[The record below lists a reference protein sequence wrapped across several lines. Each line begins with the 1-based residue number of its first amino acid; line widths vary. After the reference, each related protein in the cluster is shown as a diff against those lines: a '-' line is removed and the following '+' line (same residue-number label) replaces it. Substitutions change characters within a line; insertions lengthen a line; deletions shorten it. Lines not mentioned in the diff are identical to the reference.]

1 MFCKASKFTAR
12 FAYPFFFAFP
22 FQRLGVLLRKLLFNQ
37 KMEIKGRLIH
47 VLAVQS
53 GEGKNGPW
61 KKQDFVIETDGQYPK
76 KVCLTIWGDKF
87 NETFLTIGNELLV
100 SFDAESREYNGRWFT
115 DLKAWKIELAG
126 SESAESPAP
135 TPYRASAPAQPTAVA
150 SEFAVSA
157 EGDKDDLPF

>member
-1 MFCKASKFTAR
+1 
-12 FAYPFFFAFP
+12 
-22 FQRLGVLLRKLLFNQ
+22 
-37 KMEIKGRLIH
+37 MEIKGKLMH
-47 VLAVQS
+47 VLAVQT
-53 GEGKNGPW
+53 GEGKNGTW

-126 SESAESPAP
+126 TESADAPAP
-135 TPYRASAPAQPTAVA
+135 TYNRTSTPSQPTTVS
-150 SEFAVSA
+150 SEFAISA

>member
-1 MFCKASKFTAR
+1 M
-12 FAYPFFFAFP
+12 
-22 FQRLGVLLRKLLFNQ
+22 
-37 KMEIKGRLIH
+37 H
-47 VLAVQS
+47 VLAVQT
-53 GEGKNGPW
+53 GEGKNGTW

-126 SESAESPAP
+126 TESANAPAP
-135 TPYRASAPAQPTAVA
+135 APFKSSTPAQPSVV
-150 SEFAVSA
+150 SPEFAISA

>member
-1 MFCKASKFTAR
+1 
-12 FAYPFFFAFP
+12 
-22 FQRLGVLLRKLLFNQ
+22 
-37 KMEIKGRLIH
+37 MEIKGRLIH

-126 SESAESPAP
+126 SESADVPAP
-135 TPYRASAPAQPTAVA
+135 APYRASAPAQPTAVA